1 MIDTHI
7 LETASSDV
15 KTHRLV
21 ACLKYEKII
30 KKKKIYRIYNIQALV
45 WKDYQDNHRNMR
57 VTDSKEPNTLYPIK
71 MDLDIDSTVN

>member
-21 ACLKYEKII
+21 ACLEYEKLF
-30 KKKKIYRIYNIQALV
+30 YRIYSIQALV
-45 WKDYQDNHRNMR
+45 WKD
-57 VTDSKEPNTLYPIK
+57 
-71 MDLDIDSTVN
+71 